1 MSQVLLIA
9 ADHPLPLCDNQ
20 AERTTVIT
28 LPDHPDLED
37 KAGGTIS
44 VTTLRG
50 FKVQD
55 LLYYRGAVEELGY
68 SIKPHR
74 YELELDCCPEDLEHL
89 RAYLFAHLSPEHEI
103 ELWNLWLGNDREAE
117 PVHYRGNLANF
128 DLDTLE
134 QFLNLPMKDGL
145 LGQCRMTVTI

>member
-9 ADHPLPLCDNQ
+9 ADRPLPLWDKQ
-20 AERTTVIT
+20 EERTTVIK

-37 KAGGTIS
+37 KAGGTLS

-50 FKVQD
+50 FQVQE

-89 RAYLFAHLSPEHEI
+89 HHYLTASFAPGEEA

-117 PVHYRGNLANF
+117 PVPFRSALADF
-128 DLDTLE
+128 DLDTLD
-134 QFLNLPMKDGL
+134 QFLNPPMKDGL
-145 LGQCRMTVTI
+145 LGQCRMTVTL